1 MNVQRLAT
9 AGLLSERAFQPIAKV
24 NKVIDENFIREKNE
38 NTLNGVMTVKVRF
51 KIYLVCYLE
60 TLTLK

>member
-1 MNVQRLAT
+1 L
-9 AGLLSERAFQPIAKV
+9 ERAFQPIAKV
-24 NKVIDENFIREKNE
+24 NKVTDENFIREKIE
-38 NTLNGVMTVKVRF
+38 IKLNGVMTVKVRF